1 MEWDDRRRPAGL
13 KGAQAPMVDN
23 LTKEPLPQGLALTAL
38 DPEYRADPYPRLK
51 ALQQRCPVQHDE
63 VMGILR
69 LTRYADVRAVLTDR
83 SLWRD
88 PMRADPASPMHQRA
102 LREQTEA
109 EARGR
114 DRRQSIL
121 TADDPDHG
129 RVRGLIT
136 PVLYKRFA
144 AARDMVDRVVRGR
157 LDRLQG
163 QTRFDLI
170 QTFAIPIP
178 IEVIAHMLGVDETR
192 LEQFRGWSEAII
204 HTFNP
209 ARTSEQTAEMNAAAD
224 ASMLYLDELMAAR
237 RKAPRDDLV
246 SDLVQLQAEGANID
260 DAKIRINC
268 NTLLIAGNLTTT
280 DLIGNG
286 VRLLLTHPGELAK
299 LKADP
304 SLIGSAVEEIL
315 RFDPP
320 VDSTGRV
327 ASREMQ
333 IGGCPVQARDP
344 LGPSLRAANRDPETF
359 PDPDHFDIT
368 RRHAP
373 HVAFGGGAHICL
385 GAPLA
390 RIEAQSALLGL
401 FEAFPNLGLVDEPA
415 AWRALPF
422 FRGLERLNVVA

>member
-1 MEWDDRRRPAGL
+1 MADDL
-13 KGAQAPMVDN
+13 SAPS
-23 LTKEPLPQGLALTAL
+23 LPQGLALTSL

-51 ALQQRCPVQHDE
+51 ALQERCPVQRDT

-88 PMRADPASPMHQRA
+88 PLRADPKTPTYQRA
-102 LREQTEA
+102 MSEVEAAAAMGRE
-109 EARGR
+109 
-114 DRRQSIL
+114 RRQSIL

-144 AARDMVDRVVRGR
+144 ASRDMVERVVQGR
-157 LDRLQG
+157 INQLKG
-163 QTRFDLI
+163 QKRFDLI

-192 LEQFRGWSEAII
+192 LEEFRGWSEAII

-209 ARTSEQTAEMNAAAD
+209 ARTEAQTAEMNAAAD
-224 ASMLYLDELMAAR
+224 ASMTYLDELMAAR

-246 SDLVQLQAEGANID
+246 SDLVQLQADGAEID
-260 DAKIRINC
+260 DGEIRINC

-286 VRLLLTHPGELAK
+286 VRLLLTHPEELAK

-304 SLIGSAVEEIL
+304 SLIAAAVEEIL
-315 RFDPP
+315 RFEPP
-320 VDSTGRV
+320 VDSTARV
-327 ASREMQ
+327 ASREME
-333 IGGCPVQARDP
+333 IGGCPVHVQDA

-359 PDPDHFDIT
+359 PDPDRFDIT
-368 RRHAP
+368 RSRAP

-401 FEAFPNLGLVDEPA
+401 FDAFPDLKLVDEPPQ
-415 AWRALPF
+415 WRALPF
-422 FRGLERLNVVA
+422 FRGLEVLNVEA